1 MIRIKETAPPL
12 DFSFKSLEN
21 IEGLHLM
28 KPRRGVKR
36 YRRTTSGRYSCTSLR
51 LNNNHLTLV
60 HGIHAVAYQ
69 LLEQPEHLTWL
80 DLSFNKLTS
89 LAPEISSFA
98 SLKILYLHGNQLSDL
113 TSVLRPLKCLDDL
126 YSLTLHGNPLEERK
140 GYRNRVLGSL
150 PQLKSL
156 DFTNVT
162 SADHRRIQQRKSAAA
177 AAESSQQHN
186 RVKST
191 F

>member
-1 MIRIKETAPPL
+1 MIRIRETAPPL
-12 DFSFKSLEN
+12 DYSFKNLEK
-21 IEGLHLM
+21 IDELHLQR
-28 KPRRGVKR
+28 PRRGVKR
-36 YRRTTSGRYSCTSLR
+36 YRRTSSGRYSCTSLR
-51 LNNNHLTLV
+51 LNNNQLTTI

-69 LLEQPEHLTWL
+69 ILEQPEKLTWL

-89 LAPEISSFA
+89 VAPEIASFP

-113 TSVLRPLKCLDDL
+113 TASVRPLKCLDDL
-126 YSLTLHGNPLEERK
+126 YSLTLHGNPVEERK
-140 GYRNRVLGSL
+140 GYRAKVLTSL
-150 PQLKSL
+150 PQLRSL

-162 SADHRRIQQRKSAAA
+162 AAELKQIQIRKSASA
-177 AAESSQQHN
+177 AAENYQYQN